1 MEPDM
6 KERKEFIY
14 IPSHIVFHP
23 ANETTPGVM
32 RNHFHFQYT
41 PLHFRFQYNV
51 LMPVFLSSLQKI
63 QIWHTDPK
71 SAQGVSGVS
80 RVMWCCIIIMS

>member
-51 LMPVFLSSLQKI
+51 CVFVVIAEDSDLAHWSEVSTGGK
-63 QIWHTDPK
+63 WHVQSD
-71 SAQGVSGVS
+71 VV
-80 RVMWCCIIIMS
+80 